1 MGIITRMLEKLVPQ
15 EKIDSLIK
23 EVIES
28 KFSAVTMQ
36 DQIQLS
42 IRVAAEAGINELEL
56 EEAVSSKWSLRD
68 IAASVADVLAQ
79 DRGLLIDEI
88 AEKFSASDIASEID
102 IGDVAYEIGA
112 SEVAENVNIDD
123 VAEAIDLDDLAD
135 KIIDKR
141 MKDVDMSKI
150 DYEQLAIALM
160 STIKLLSTLKEK
172 VNSK

>member
-1 MGIITRMLEKLVPQ
+1 MGIITRMLKKLVPQ

-23 EVIES
+23 EVIEA
-28 KFSAVTMQ
+28 KFSDVLMQ

-42 IRVAAEAGINELEL
+42 IEVAAEAGINNLEL
-56 EEAVSSKWSLRD
+56 EEAVSSKWSIGD

-88 AEKFSASDIASEID
+88 AEKFHAADIANELDAGD
-102 IGDVAYEIGA
+102 IAY
-112 SEVAENVNIDD
+112 NVNLGDI
-123 VAEAIDLDDLAD
+123 AGSIDLDELAD
-135 KIIDKR
+135 KIIGNR

-160 STIKLLSTLKEK
+160 STIKLLSTLKELKEK
-172 VNSK
+172 VSK